1 MHSPVGLSANQ
12 ILISLVN
19 LQRISSSW
27 MKKQSCVCLK
37 KLERPIIKRLSSV
50 NGQSLS
56 ETISN
61 YKNSGAQRSQRPEE
75 LRKSKEIYTQIDF
88 FNVKDMTE
96 KNYPPIRVVN
106 SRHPFQRL
114 YSAWNDKFSNRSSLD
129 RQNKVLEEIQLFEL
143 NGTKPDPGYTVTFN
157 AFAEFV
163 ASVNREAY
171 HNRHW
176 QRNSSSY

>member
-1 MHSPVGLSANQ
+1 
-12 ILISLVN
+12 
-19 LQRISSSW
+19 
-27 MKKQSCVCLK
+27 
-37 KLERPIIKRLSSV
+37 
-50 NGQSLS
+50 
-56 ETISN
+56 
-61 YKNSGAQRSQRPEE
+61 
-75 LRKSKEIYTQIDF
+75 
-88 FNVKDMTE
+88 MTE

-176 QRNSSSY
+176 QRNSSSNK

>member
-1 MHSPVGLSANQ
+1 MLA
-12 ILISLVN
+12 
-19 LQRISSSW
+19 
-27 MKKQSCVCLK
+27 
-37 KLERPIIKRLSSV
+37 
-50 NGQSLS
+50 
-56 ETISN
+56 TISN
-61 YKNSGAQRSQRPEE
+61 YTNSGAQRNQRPEE
-75 LRKSKEIYTQIDF
+75 LRKSKEIYTQIGF
-88 FNVKDMTE
+88 FNIKDMTE

-176 QRNSSSY
+176 QRDSSTNKLLFREMENKL